1 MLICGRNV
9 YTALPIAIIAIK
21 IEKTAE
27 KISSRM
33 TNILSWIAAAL
44 LGAASAVVLA
54 LLVWNGFLYL
64 EYLRQPPL
72 ARPFLHGSFAPV
84 GAENA
89 AVSFGSSGA
98 SATRYGRI
106 EDVHI
111 LPIVVAECEGGVLVL
126 RKRSQRD
133 ASSAKPSAIVTL
145 NAVGRMLVGSVA
157 CRCIFRNARTRSGL
171 SAQDDP
177 PHEGRASAHRSLHLH
192 FCAFQLRPTA
202 WLG

>member
-1 MLICGRNV
+1 MLICGRNA

-21 IEKTAE
+21 IEKTDE

-33 TNILSWIAAAL
+33 ANILSWIAAAL

-72 ARPFLHGSFAPV
+72 ARPFSHGSFAPV
-84 GAENA
+84 GDDDDWTFKPLFAENT

-106 EDVHI
+106 DDVHI

-126 RKRSQRD
+126 RKRTLPKGREQR
-133 ASSAKPSAIVTL
+133 
-145 NAVGRMLVGSVA
+145 
-157 CRCIFRNARTRSGL
+157 
-171 SAQDDP
+171 
-177 PHEGRASAHRSLHLH
+177 
-192 FCAFQLRPTA
+192 
-202 WLG
+202 